1 VPPPPP
7 AIAVA
12 GVTKRYRR
20 GRSTPTAVD
29 AVDLQVAAGETVGI
43 LGHNGAGKTTLLR
56 LIAGVTAPTEG
67 RITTRGRVVPLIS
80 VGVGF
85 HAELSGRE
93 NVRVNGQLLGLTVAE
108 ITAAYD
114 SIVAFS
120 ELAGHM
126 EQPVK
131 LYSTGM
137 QMRLAFA
144 VAMHARPDVL
154 LLDEILAVGD
164 TAFQLKCLD
173 RMTELQR
180 EGTTIVFVS
189 HSVHAVRLLCP
200 RALVMEDG
208 AVRYDGPS
216 DVAVG
221 RYHRLLSE
229 RGSPTPDP
237 ELGGNGGTNTRR
249 NPPSSVRVVSSQ
261 LLDADGHQPDELL
274 LGQRYVVRHRL
285 TVDADVAGP
294 VAEVT
299 ATSEAGVEAHRAR
312 VPLGVDLAAGS
323 EVELDVEM
331 TATLAGGTYRLQL
344 AVLDGD
350 GHRVGD
356 DGDGVAA
363 YRPPALGSYGLCE
376 LDAEIR
382 LDDLVLS
389 DHGAVEIGAAR

>member
-1 VPPPPP
+1 MADP
-7 AIAVA
+7 AIEVA

-20 GRSTPTAVD
+20 GGATHTAVD
-29 AVDLQVAAGETVGI
+29 AVDLTVGAGETVGI

-56 LIAGVTAPTEG
+56 LIAGVTAPTSG
-67 RITTRGRVVPLIS
+67 RIRTRGRVVPLIS

-93 NVRVNGQLLGLTVAE
+93 NVRVNGQLLGLTGREVD
-108 ITAAYD
+108 AAYD
-114 SIVAFS
+114 SIVAFAD
-120 ELAGHM
+120 LAGHM
-126 EQPVK
+126 EQPTK

-164 TAFQLKCLD
+164 TAFQLTCLD

-200 RALVMEDG
+200 RALVVEDG
-208 AVRYDGPS
+208 AVRFDGPS
-216 DVAVG
+216 DAAVG
-221 RYHRLLSE
+221 RYHRLLSARSGG
-229 RGSPTPDP
+229 RGPTAPGTGAVHVLSSRL
-237 ELGGNGGTNTRR
+237 LG
-249 NPPSSVRVVSSQ
+249 
-261 LLDADGHQPDELL
+261 ADGREPDELV
-274 LGQRYVVRHRL
+274 LGRRYVVRHRL
-285 TVDADVAGP
+285 RADADVPGA
-294 VAEVT
+294 VAEVV

-323 EVELDVEM
+323 EVDLDVELD
-331 TATLAGGTYRLQL
+331 AALAGGTYRLTL
-344 AVLDGD
+344 AVLDAD
-350 GHRVGD
+350 GRRVGD
-356 DGDGVAA
+356 DGEGVAA

-382 LDDLVLS
+382 LDDVVLN
-389 DHGAVEIGAAR
+389 DHEAVEIGAAR

>member
-1 VPPPPP
+1 VPDLP
-7 AIAVA
+7 AIAVD
-12 GVTKRYRR
+12 GVSKRYRR
-20 GRSTPTAVD
+20 GGSTHTAVD
-29 AVDLQVAAGETVGI
+29 RVDLRVEAGETVGI

-56 LIAGVTAPTEG
+56 LIAGVTAPSEG

-93 NVRVNGQLLGLTVAE
+93 NVRVNGQLLGMTRAE
-108 ITAAYD
+108 IAAAHD

-126 EQPVK
+126 DRPVK
-131 LYSTGM
+131 LYSNGM

-180 EGTTIVFVS
+180 QGTTIVFVS

-200 RALVMEDG
+200 RALVVEDG
-208 AVRYDGPS
+208 AVRFDGPA
-216 DVAVG
+216 DAAVG
-221 RYHRLLSE
+221 RYHRLLSV
-229 RGSPTPDP
+229 RDAASPSEAGVGAGARPAASP
-237 ELGGNGGTNTRR
+237 A
-249 NPPSSVRVVSSQ
+249 VRVLAST
-261 LLDADGHQPDELL
+261 LLDADDRQPDELV
-274 LGQRYVVRHRL
+274 LGRRYVVRHRL
-285 TVDADVAGP
+285 RVDAPVTDP
-294 VAEVT
+294 VAEVV
-299 ATSEAGVEAHRAR
+299 ATSEAGVAAHRAR
-312 VPLGVDLAAGS
+312 VPLGVDLVAGS
-323 EVELDVEM
+323 ELDLDVELD
-331 TATLAGGTYRLQL
+331 AALAGGTYRLATAL
-344 AVLDGD
+344 LDGA

-356 DGDGVAA
+356 DGDGMAV
-363 YRPPALGSYGLCE
+363 YRPPALGSYGMCE

-382 LDDLVLS
+382 LDGALIN
-389 DHGAVEIGAAR
+389 DHGVVEIGAPR

>member
-1 VPPPPP
+1 VPDLP
-7 AIAVA
+7 AIVVE
-12 GVTKRYRR
+12 GGTKRYRR
-20 GRSTPTAVD
+20 GRSTHTAVD
-29 AVDLQVAAGETVGI
+29 GVDLEVAAGETVGI

-108 ITAAYD
+108 IEAAYD

-200 RALVMEDG
+200 RALVMADG
-208 AVRYDGPS
+208 AVRYDGPA

-229 RGSPTPDP
+229 RGEPTPDP
-237 ELGGNGGTNTRR
+237 TADGA
-249 NPPSSVRVVSSQ
+249 PAVRVVSTQ
-261 LLDADGHQPDELL
+261 LLDTDGRQPDELV
-274 LGQRYVVRHRL
+274 LGRRYVVRHRL
-285 TVDADVAGP
+285 TASADVHDP

-312 VPLGVDLAAGS
+312 VPLGVDLVAGS
-323 EVELDVEM
+323 EIDLDVEL
-331 TATLAGGTYRLQL
+331 TAALAGGTYRLRL

-356 DGDGVAA
+356 DGEGVAA

-382 LDDLVLS
+382 LDDTVLS
-389 DHGAVEIGAAR
+389 DHDAVEIGAPR

>member
-1 VPPPPP
+1 MHRPPP

-20 GRSTPTAVD
+20 GRSTHTAVD
-29 AVDLQVAAGETVGI
+29 AVDLEVAAGETVGI

-93 NVRVNGQLLGLTVAE
+93 NVRVNGQLLGLTGAE
-108 ITAAYD
+108 IEAAYD

-200 RALVMEDG
+200 RALVVEDG
-208 AVRYDGPS
+208 AVRFDGPS

-229 RGSPTPDP
+229 RATPTP
-237 ELGGNGGTNTRR
+237 ELGGVGAQNWAST
-249 NPPSSVRVVSSQ
+249 PPSSVRVVSSQ
-261 LLDADGHQPDELL
+261 LLDADGHPPDELV
-274 LGQRYVVRHRL
+274 LGERYVVRHRL
-285 TVDADVAGP
+285 AALADVRDP

-323 EVELDVEM
+323 EVELDVEL

-382 LDDLVLS
+382 LDGTVLS
-389 DHGAVEIGAAR
+389 DHDAVEIGAPR

>member
-1 VPPPPP
+1 VPDLP
-7 AIAVA
+7 AIVVD

-20 GRSTPTAVD
+20 GRGTHVAVD
-29 AVDLQVAAGETVGI
+29 GVDLEVAAGETVGI

-56 LIAGVTAPTEG
+56 LIAGVTAPTAG

-93 NVRVNGQLLGLTVAE
+93 NVRVNGQLLGLSVGE
-108 ITAAYD
+108 VEAAYD

-208 AVRYDGPS
+208 AVRVDGPS

-229 RGSPTPDP
+229 RGEPTPDP
-237 ELGGNGGTNTRR
+237 AAAGA
-249 NPPSSVRVVSSQ
+249 PAVRVLSSR
-261 LLDADGHQPDELL
+261 LLDADGHQPDELA
-274 LGQRYVVRHRL
+274 LGRRYVVRHRL
-285 TVDADVAGP
+285 AASADVQDP

-323 EVELDVEM
+323 EIDLDVEL
-331 TATLAGGTYRLQL
+331 TATLAGGTYRLRL

-356 DGDGVAA
+356 DGEGVAA

-376 LDAEIR
+376 LDAQIR
-382 LDDLVLS
+382 LDDAVLS
-389 DHGAVEIGAAR
+389 DHDAVEIGAPR

>member
-1 VPPPPP
+1 MGDP
-7 AIAVA
+7 AIDVA

-20 GRSTPTAVD
+20 GGATHTAVD
-29 AVDLQVAAGETVGI
+29 GVDLRVGPGETVGI

-67 RITTRGRVVPLIS
+67 RIRTRGRVVPLIS

-93 NVRVNGQLLGLTVAE
+93 NVRVNGQLLGLSVRE
-108 ITAAYD
+108 VEAAYD

-120 ELAGHM
+120 GLAGHL
-126 EQPVK
+126 EQPTK

-164 TAFQLKCLD
+164 TAFQLACLD

-200 RALVMEDG
+200 RALVVEDG
-208 AVRYDGPS
+208 AVRFDGPS
-216 DVAVG
+216 DAAVG
-221 RYHRLLSE
+221 RYHRLLSA
-229 RGSPTPDP
+229 RGDARDAGDDAAAGDVHVLSSRL
-237 ELGGNGGTNTRR
+237 LG
-249 NPPSSVRVVSSQ
+249 P
-261 LLDADGHQPDELL
+261 DGHEPDELV
-274 LGQRYVVRHRL
+274 LGRRYVVRHRL
-285 TVDADVAGP
+285 RADADVAGA
-294 VAEVT
+294 VAEVV

-323 EVELDVEM
+323 EVDLDVELD
-331 TATLAGGTYRLQL
+331 AALAGGTYRLTL
-344 AVLDGD
+344 AVLDAD
-350 GHRVGD
+350 GRRVGD
-356 DGDGVAA
+356 DGEGVAA

-382 LDDLVLS
+382 LDDVVLN
-389 DHGAVEIGAAR
+389 DHDAVEIGAAR

>member
-1 VPPPPP
+1 MPRP
-7 AIAVA
+7 AILVA
-12 GVTKRYRR
+12 GATKRYRR
-20 GRSTPTAVD
+20 GEAEHVAVD
-29 AVDLQVAAGETVGI
+29 AVDLEVAGGETVGI
-43 LGHNGAGKTTLLR
+43 VGHNGAGKTTLLR
-56 LIAGVTAPTEG
+56 LIAGVTAPSTG

-93 NVRVNGQLLGLTVAE
+93 NVRVNGQLLGLAVRE
-108 ITAAYD
+108 VNAAYD

-131 LYSTGM
+131 LLSTGM

-164 TAFQLKCLD
+164 TAFQLKCFD

-208 AVRYDGPS
+208 AVRFDGPS
-216 DVAVG
+216 DAAVG
-221 RYHRLLSE
+221 RYHRMLSTRDEAAARDGDE
-229 RGSPTPDP
+229 RP
-237 ELGGNGGTNTRR
+237 
-249 NPPSSVRVVSSQ
+249 SVRVLSSTV
-261 LLDADGHQPDELL
+261 LDPAGAEPDELV

-285 TVDADVAGP
+285 RADAAVAGP
-294 VAEVT
+294 FAEVV
-299 ATSEAGVEAHRAR
+299 AVSEAGVEAHRAR

-323 EVELDVEM
+323 KVELDVAL
-331 TATLAGGTYRLQL
+331 TANMAGGTYHLRL
-344 AVLDGD
+344 AVHDADG
-350 GHRVGD
+350 RLVGD
-356 DGDGVAA
+356 DGDGLAV

-382 LDDLVLS
+382 LDGTVLN
-389 DHGAVEIGAAR
+389 DHEAVEIGLAR

>member
-1 VPPPPP
+1 VPELP
-7 AIAVA
+7 AIVVA
-12 GVTKRYRR
+12 GVSKRYRR
-20 GRSTPTAVD
+20 GRATHTAVD
-29 AVDLQVAAGETVGI
+29 RVDLTVAAGETVGI

-93 NVRVNGQLLGLTVAE
+93 NVRVNGQLLGMTVAE
-108 ITAAYD
+108 VEAAYD

-126 EQPVK
+126 EQPTK

-200 RALVMEDG
+200 RALVVADG
-208 AVRYDGPS
+208 TVRYDGPA
-216 DVAVG
+216 DGAVG

-229 RGSPTPDP
+229 RRDP
-237 ELGGNGGTNTRR
+237 ASSELGGKSAPLGADS
-249 NPPSSVRVVSSQ
+249 PPSSVTVLESRLV
-261 LLDADGHQPDELL
+261 DADGGEPDELV
-274 LGQRYVVRHRL
+274 LGRRYVIRHRL
-285 TVDADVAGP
+285 RAEAAVTGP
-294 VAEVT
+294 IAEVV

-323 EVELDVEM
+323 EVDLDVELD
-331 TATLAGGTYRLQL
+331 AALAGGTYRLSL
-344 AVLDGD
+344 AVLDAD
-350 GHRVGD
+350 GRRLGD
-356 DGDGVAA
+356 DGAGIAA

-382 LDDLVLS
+382 LDEQVLN
-389 DHGAVEIGAAR
+389 DHDVVEIGAPR

>member
-1 VPPPPP
+1 VTEPP
-7 AIAVA
+7 AIVVD

-20 GRSTPTAVD
+20 GGATHTAVD
-29 AVDLQVAAGETVGI
+29 RVDLTVAAGETVGI

-93 NVRVNGQLLGLTVAE
+93 NVRVNGQLLGMTVAE
-108 ITAAYD
+108 VEAAYD
-114 SIVAFS
+114 SIVPFS

-126 EQPVK
+126 EQPTK

-200 RALVMEDG
+200 RALVVEAG
-208 AVRYDGPS
+208 SVRFDGPS
-216 DVAVG
+216 DAAVG
-221 RYHRLLSE
+221 RYHRLLSHRSE
-229 RGSPTPDP
+229 S
-237 ELGGNGGTNTRR
+237 
-249 NPPSSVRVVSSQ
+249 PSSTGAVQILGTRLV
-261 LLDADGHQPDELL
+261 GEPDELV
-274 LGQRYVVRHRL
+274 LGERYVVRHRVR
-285 TVDADVAGP
+285 VDADVVGP
-294 VAEVT
+294 VAEVV

-312 VPLGVDLAAGS
+312 VALGADLIAGQEVDLD
-323 EVELDVEM
+323 VELD
-331 TATLAGGTYRLQL
+331 AALAGGTYRIGTT
-344 AVLDGD
+344 VLDAD
-350 GHRVGD
+350 GQRVGD
-356 DGDGVAA
+356 DGPGVAV

-382 LDDLVLS
+382 LDDDVLN
-389 DHGAVEIGAAR
+389 DHDAVEIGAPR